1 MAWFL
6 RHPDG
11 SKRGPYASK
20 AEAMQYM
27 GENASF
33 DEVIEEQPWS
43 LVNSVV
49 GLFMRLVS
57 WREYRKGGGK

>member
-20 AEAMQYM
+20 AEAMEYM
-27 GENASF
+27 GENASY
-33 DEVIEEQPWS
+33 D
-43 LVNSVV
+43 SVV
-49 GLFMRLVS
+49 EEKPLGVGNAIIAWFMRVVVR
-57 WREYRKGGGK
+57 REYGKKD